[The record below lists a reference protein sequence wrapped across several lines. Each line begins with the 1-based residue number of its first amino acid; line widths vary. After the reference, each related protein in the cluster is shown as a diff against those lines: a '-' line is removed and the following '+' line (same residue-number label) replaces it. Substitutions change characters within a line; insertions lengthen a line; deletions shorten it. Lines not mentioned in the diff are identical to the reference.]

1 MHPSMKLLCAAS
13 LLALSLAA
21 VAAEPCQYSAPRNST
36 LAAAGLQQLA
46 IQIGP
51 DELTLHGEPGLTQ
64 IVVRG
69 TACASNPKWLPG
81 TKLDVTRNG
90 ATANMVARDGT
101 AHDIFSLFGNSY
113 AYLKLDI
120 AVPQALAVKLGV
132 GSGDATANKLATLDA
147 TVGSGDLAVQSVSGE
162 FGLGVGSGD
171 AKAQDVGSLKLSSV
185 GSGDAEIDGVHG
197 DAHAGSVGSGDLAIS
212 NVTGKVVLGSVG
224 SGDAKVS
231 GIGGSVAAQSVGSGD
246 LVIHDAKGDI
256 TVGSVASGDVTI
268 RQAGGNVHAGSVGSG
283 NFDAD
288 GVAGNY
294 SVGSLGSGDAGHKNV
309 KGTVSVPR
317 SDD

>member
-1 MHPSMKLLCAAS
+1 MKVLCAAT
-13 LLALSLAA
+13 LLAWSFSA
-21 VAAEPCQYSAPRNST
+21 VAAEPCQYHAPRNTT
-36 LAAAGLQQLA
+36 LNAAGLQQLA

-64 IVVRG
+64 IIVKG

-81 TKLDVTRNG
+81 TKLDVTREG
-90 ATANMVARDGT
+90 ATVRMVAQDGAT
-101 AHDIFSLFGNSY
+101 HDIFSWFGNSY

-132 GSGDATANKLATLDA
+132 GSGDATASKLAALDA
-147 TVGSGDLAVQSVSGE
+147 TVGSGDLAVQSISGE

-171 AKAQDVGSLKLSSV
+171 AKAQAVGSLKLSSV

-197 DAHAGSVGSGDLAIS
+197 DAHAGSVGSGDLLI
-212 NVTGKVVLGSVG
+212 NHVGGKVTLGSVG
-224 SGDAKVS
+224 SGDAKLSDVS
-231 GIGGSVAAQSVGSGD
+231 GSVAAQSIGSGD
-246 LVIHDAKGDI
+246 LVIHGAKGDI

-268 RQAGGNVHAGSVGSG
+268 KQAGGNVHADSVGSG
-283 NFDAD
+283 SFAAD

-294 SVGSLGSGDAGHKNV
+294 SVGVLGSGDADHKHV
-309 KGTVSVPR
+309 KGTVSVPHG
-317 SDD
+317 DD